1 MGRADSTVRFS
12 NAEKSLVVAL
22 GVYVILDVL
31 LTPPAGIETRDPAK
45 VTGIGIAGLALLFIG
60 LGLSIAAIV
69 MLFRRSKWSP
79 HVAIVAAIL
88 FLPAFLSEQT
98 GRFSALA
105 PPTGI
110 EVIEWVQALV
120 VVVTIGL
127 GIAVLR
133 AHRQ

>member
-1 MGRADSTVRFS
+1 MASTDSTPRFS
-12 NAEKSLVVAL
+12 TAEKSLVVAL
-22 GVYVILDVL
+22 GAYIILDVL
-31 LTPPAGIETRDPAK
+31 LTPPVGIETRDPTK
-45 VTGIGIAGLALLFIG
+45 VTGIGIAGLVLLFIG
-60 LGLSIAAIV
+60 LGLSIVAIV

-79 HVAIVAAIL
+79 IVAIVAALL

-105 PPTGI
+105 APTGI

-127 GIAVLR
+127 GTAVLR

>member
-1 MGRADSTVRFS
+1 MASADSTLRFS

-22 GVYVILDVL
+22 GAYIILDVL
-31 LTPPAGIETRDPAK
+31 LTPPVGIETRDPTK
-45 VTGIGIAGLALLFIG
+45 VTGIGIAGLVLLFIG

-69 MLFRRSKWSP
+69 MLFRRSKRSP
-79 HVAIVAAIL
+79 SVAMVAAVL
-88 FLPAFLSEQT
+88 FFPAFLSEQT
-98 GRFSALA
+98 GNFSALA

-127 GIAVLR
+127 GTAVLR

>member
-1 MGRADSTVRFS
+1 MVTTGAY
-12 NAEKSLVVAL
+12 
-22 GVYVILDVL
+22 GILDVVI
-31 LTPPAGIETRDPAK
+31 TPTVGSETRDPTK
-45 VTGIGIAGLALLFIG
+45 VTGIGIAGLVLLFIG

-69 MLFRRSKWSP
+69 MLFRRSKRSP
-79 HVAIVAAIL
+79 NVAIVAALL

>member
-1 MGRADSTVRFS
+1 MASADSTMRFS
-12 NAEKSLVVAL
+12 NVEKSLVVAL
-22 GVYVILDVL
+22 GAYIILDVL
-31 LTPPAGIETRDPAK
+31 LTPPVGIETRDPTK
-45 VTGIGIAGLALLFIG
+45 VTGIGIAGLVLLFIG

-69 MLFRRSKWSP
+69 MLFRRSKRSP
-79 HVAIVAAIL
+79 NVAIVAAIL

-98 GRFSALA
+98 GSFSALA
-105 PPTGI
+105 PPTGT

-127 GIAVLR
+127 GTAVLR

>member
-1 MGRADSTVRFS
+1 MASADSTLRFS
-12 NAEKSLVVAL
+12 NAEKSLVIAL
-22 GVYVILDVL
+22 GAYIILDVL
-31 LTPPAGIETRDPAK
+31 LTPPVGIETRDPTK
-45 VTGIGIAGLALLFIG
+45 VTGIGIAGLVLLFIG

-69 MLFRRSKWSP
+69 MLLRRSTRSP
-79 HVAIVAAIL
+79 IVAIVAAIL

-105 PPTGI
+105 APTGI

-127 GIAVLR
+127 GIAVWR